1 MSNLEYKV
9 VPAPKKGV
17 KSKGVKTPDARFA
30 YALEQL
36 MNDLGTDGWSYLRA
50 ETLPCETRSGL
61 TSHSTAYHNVLVFSR
76 PVQQETPL
84 LEATTA
90 PSKTKPAPQITTDPA
105 ITAVATSSD
114 QSYPETEIDADRA
127 RLKSAFDI

>member
-1 MSNLEYKV
+1 MSHLEYKV

-30 YALEQL
+30 YALEQI

-61 TSHSTAYHNVLVFSR
+61 ASHSTAYHNVLVFSR
-76 PVQQETPL
+76 PVQDQIAEAETART
-84 LEATTA
+84 ATESRPDPQ
-90 PSKTKPAPQITTDPA
+90 PSIDPA
-105 ITAVATSSD
+105 ITAVATSSE